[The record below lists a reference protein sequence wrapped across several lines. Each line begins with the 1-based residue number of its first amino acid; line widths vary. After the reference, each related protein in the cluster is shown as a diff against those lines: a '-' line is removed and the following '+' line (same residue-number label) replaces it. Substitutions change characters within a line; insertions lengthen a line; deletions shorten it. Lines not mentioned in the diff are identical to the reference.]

1 MVRRQRVSIGIAAL
15 LSLAALLLPASA
27 RQSKAVVSALAPVEI
42 VAEGLGHLR
51 GVAVNESGAVFVTDA
66 KAGTLLRVAPDGA
79 RALVMERLRHPVG
92 VAVDREGRLVVV
104 EEGRRQ
110 VLRLETGGGA
120 TSLIS
125 WIRHPRWVAVAP
137 DGHLYVTAKSLASGD
152 EEGEG
157 DEVEPELVARVS
169 PDGIA
174 TVFADRFRGPQG
186 VAVAEDALR
195 LVARGR
201 RGERHPAG
209 TLYEISIQPDGR
221 AGPVQPVR
229 TGELAGPVGLAAD
242 RLGAYFVSAKSLAA
256 EPWRRGVVL
265 KIAEDGAAT
274 LFAAGLDDPRGLAF
288 APDGSLHLAD
298 GNAGRILRFA
308 APRAPVVDEF
318 PPAVTGE
325 RQVALRLR
333 AEAGARLT
341 VLGGEFPLVAA
352 VDDVG
357 SATVSVPL
365 QRNAENHLLVFAT
378 GTAGLGLTSAPLPL
392 SITQDEEPPTL
403 ELLAPRAGALLRG
416 TIAAEARATDL
427 NGIAALEFRLD
438 ELTVG
443 LDAAPPFRVSVDTG
457 VAPDGLRVVS
467 ALARDRAGNVGSA
480 SIPVTVDNTPP
491 EVRIIAPAP
500 GAVAGGPI
508 EVVVEAAD
516 VTSGV
521 AQVELAVNGTSRS
534 VAETPPYRFKLDP
547 QELGPGPQVL
557 QAAAVDRAGNR
568 GESLP
573 VSIVP
578 SGMTVEIS
586 EPRDGAQVPAGS
598 LLVRGRVTD
607 GGAEVGVTVN
617 GFPGVVQRETFAAM
631 IPVTLDTTML
641 TAVATTADGRSAS
654 HSLIIT
660 VSGTLTP
667 PTSLQVIPQSGA
679 APLTVRFS
687 VPDVSAAAVALD
699 LDGNGTVDFIGP
711 RLEDQTFTYAQPG
724 LYLPRVTITDAQ
736 GNQLTANAIVQVFDA
751 NALDALLQ
759 AKWAAFKEALGRNDV
774 EASLQILTGGIRDRY
789 RPALQTLVGDLP
801 AFAATLGDLL
811 VISFQDGLVEAVT
824 VRLENGQ
831 RRVYF
836 IYFVPDDD
844 GIWRVVG
851 V

>member
-125 WIRHPRWVAVAP
+125 GIRHPRWVAVAP

-174 TVFADRFRGPQG
+174 TVFADRFRGLQG

-298 GNAGRILRFA
+298 GNAGRILRFT

-341 VLGGEFPLVAA
+341 VLGGQFPLVVA

-357 SATVSVPL
+357 SARVSVPL
-365 QRNAENHLLVFAT
+365 RRNAENHLLVFAT
-378 GTAGLGLTSAPLPL
+378 GSASLGLTSAPLPL
-392 SITQDEEPPTL
+392 SITQDEEPPAL

-427 NGIAALEFRLD
+427 NGIADVEFRLD

-443 LDAAPPFRVSVDTG
+443 FDAAPPFRVSVDTTL
-457 VAPDGLRVVS
+457 VPDGLRVVS
-467 ALARDRAGNVGSA
+467 ALARDRAGNLRSA
-480 SIPVTVDNTPP
+480 SVSVTVDNTRP
-491 EVRIIAPAP
+491 EVRIVAPAP
-500 GAVAGGPI
+500 GAVVGGPI
-508 EVVVEAAD
+508 EVLVEAAD
-516 VTSGV
+516 ATSGV

-534 VAETPPYRFKLDP
+534 VAETPPYGFMLDP
-547 QELGPGPQVL
+547 RELGSGPQVL
-557 QAAAVDRAGNR
+557 EAAAVDRAGNR
-568 GESLP
+568 GESPP
-573 VSIVP
+573 VSVVL
-578 SGMTVEIS
+578 SGTPVEI
-586 EPRDGAQVPAGS
+586 QVGD
-598 LLVRGRVTD
+598 LV
-607 GGAEVGVTVN
+607 AAPSSGV
-617 GFPGVVQRETFAAM
+617 
-631 IPVTLDTTML
+631 
-641 TAVATTADGRSAS
+641 
-654 HSLIIT
+654 
-660 VSGTLTP
+660 
-667 PTSLQVIPQSGA
+667 
-679 APLTVRFS
+679 APLTVVFS
-687 VPDVSAAAVALD
+687 LLRAAGGTIALD
-699 LDGNGTVDFIGP
+699 ADGDGIVDFIGP
-711 RLEDQTFTYAQPG
+711 SRDGQTFTYARPG
-724 LYLPRVTITDAQ
+724 LYFPTATITDAGGTQSTATTVVNVEDPQTVTTRFQ
-736 GNQLTANAIVQVFDA
+736 GLWTSLKARLGAGDVPGALAHLAPNLQPRFQAVFQQLQTDLPAIAASLGDLEVLEQVGDLAETAIVQ
-751 NALDALLQ
+751 Q
-759 AKWAAFKEALGRNDV
+759 
-774 EASLQILTGGIRDRY
+774 
-789 RPALQTLVGDLP
+789 
-801 AFAATLGDLL
+801 
-811 VISFQDGLVEAVT
+811 
-824 VRLENGQ
+824 ENGTPFL
-831 RRVYF
+831 YF
-836 IYFVPDDD
+836 IYFRRD
-844 GIWRVVG
+844 GLDRWLIEEM
-851 V
+851 

>member
-125 WIRHPRWVAVAP
+125 GIGHPRWVAVAP

-174 TVFADRFRGPQG
+174 TVFADRFRGLQG

-288 APDGSLHLAD
+288 APDGSLYLAN
-298 GNAGRILRFA
+298 GNAGGILRFT

-341 VLGGEFPLVAA
+341 VLGGQFPLVVA

-357 SATVSVPL
+357 SARVSVPL
-365 QRNAENHLLVFAT
+365 RRNAENHLLVFAT
-378 GTAGLGLTSAPLPL
+378 GSAGLGLTSAPLPL
-392 SITQDEEPPTL
+392 SITQDEEPPAL

-427 NGIAALEFRLD
+427 NGIADVQFRLD

-443 LDAAPPFRVSVDTG
+443 FDAAPPFRVSVDTA
-457 VAPDGLRVVS
+457 VVPDGLRVVS
-467 ALARDRAGNVGSA
+467 ALARDRAGNLRSA
-480 SIPVTVDNTPP
+480 SVPVTVDNTRP
-491 EVRIIAPAP
+491 EVRIVAPAP
-500 GAVAGGPI
+500 GAVVVGPI
-508 EVVVEAAD
+508 EVLVEAAD
-516 VTSGV
+516 ATSGV

-534 VAETPPYRFKLDP
+534 VAETPPYRFMLDP
-547 QELGPGPQVL
+547 RELGSGPQVL
-557 QAAAVDRAGNR
+557 EAAAVDRAGNR
-568 GESLP
+568 GESPP
-573 VSIVP
+573 VS
-578 SGMTVEIS
+578 
-586 EPRDGAQVPAGS
+586 
-598 LLVRGRVTD
+598 
-607 GGAEVGVTVN
+607 
-617 GFPGVVQRETFAAM
+617 VV
-631 IPVTLDTTML
+631 L
-641 TAVATTADGRSAS
+641 
-654 HSLIIT
+654 
-660 VSGTLTP
+660 SGTP
-667 PTSLQVIPQSGA
+667 GEIQVGDLVAAPSSGV
-679 APLTVRFS
+679 APLTVVFS
-687 VPDVSAAAVALD
+687 LLRATGGTIALD
-699 LDGNGTVDFIGP
+699 ADGNGIVDFIGP
-711 RLEDQTFTYAQPG
+711 SRDGQTFTYARPG
-724 LYLPRVTITDAQ
+724 LYFPTATITDAGGTQSTVTTVVNVEDPQTVTTRFQ
-736 GNQLTANAIVQVFDA
+736 GLWTNLKARLGAGDVPGALAHLAPNLQPRFQTVFQQLRTDLPAVAASLGDLEVLEQVGDLAETAIVQ
-751 NALDALLQ
+751 Q
-759 AKWAAFKEALGRNDV
+759 
-774 EASLQILTGGIRDRY
+774 
-789 RPALQTLVGDLP
+789 
-801 AFAATLGDLL
+801 
-811 VISFQDGLVEAVT
+811 
-824 VRLENGQ
+824 ENGAPFL
-831 RRVYF
+831 YF
-836 IYFVPDDD
+836 IYFRRDSL
-844 GIWRVVG
+844 GRWLIEEM
-851 V
+851 

>member
-110 VLRLETGGGA
+110 VLRLETGGGV

-125 WIRHPRWVAVAP
+125 GIRHPRWVAVAP

-174 TVFADRFRGPQG
+174 KVFADRFRGLQG

-221 AGPVQPVR
+221 AGPVQPVT

-242 RLGAYFVSAKSLAA
+242 RLGAYFVSAQSLAA

-298 GNAGRILRFA
+298 GNAGRILRFT

-341 VLGGEFPLVAA
+341 VLGGQFPLVVA

-357 SATVSVPL
+357 SARVSVPL
-365 QRNAENHLLVFAT
+365 RRNAENHLLVFAT
-378 GTAGLGLTSAPLPL
+378 GSASLGLTSAPLPL
-392 SITQDEEPPTL
+392 SITQDEEPPAL

-427 NGIAALEFRLD
+427 NGIADVQFRLD

-457 VAPDGLRVVS
+457 VVPDGLRVVS
-467 ALARDRAGNVGSA
+467 ALARDRAGNLRSA
-480 SIPVTVDNTPP
+480 SVSVTVDNTRP
-491 EVRIIAPAP
+491 EVRIVAPAP
-500 GAVAGGPI
+500 GAVVGGPI
-508 EVVVEAAD
+508 EVLVEAAD
-516 VTSGV
+516 ATSGV

-534 VAETPPYRFKLDP
+534 VAETPPYRFMLDP
-547 QELGPGPQVL
+547 RELGSGPQVL
-557 QAAAVDRAGNR
+557 EAAAVDRAGNR
-568 GESLP
+568 GESPP
-573 VSIVP
+573 VSVVL
-578 SGMTVEIS
+578 SGTPVEI
-586 EPRDGAQVPAGS
+586 QVGD
-598 LLVRGRVTD
+598 LV
-607 GGAEVGVTVN
+607 AAPSSGV
-617 GFPGVVQRETFAAM
+617 
-631 IPVTLDTTML
+631 
-641 TAVATTADGRSAS
+641 
-654 HSLIIT
+654 
-660 VSGTLTP
+660 
-667 PTSLQVIPQSGA
+667 
-679 APLTVRFS
+679 APLTVVFS
-687 VPDVSAAAVALD
+687 LLRAAGGTIALD
-699 LDGNGTVDFIGP
+699 ADGDGIVDFIGP
-711 RLEDQTFTYAQPG
+711 SRDGQTFTYARPG
-724 LYLPRVTITDAQ
+724 LYFPTATITDAGGTQSTATTVVNVEDPQTVTTRFQ
-736 GNQLTANAIVQVFDA
+736 GLWTSLKARLGAGDVPGALAHLAPNLQPRFQAVFQQLQTDLPAIAASLGDLEVLEQVGDLAETAIVQ
-751 NALDALLQ
+751 Q
-759 AKWAAFKEALGRNDV
+759 
-774 EASLQILTGGIRDRY
+774 
-789 RPALQTLVGDLP
+789 
-801 AFAATLGDLL
+801 
-811 VISFQDGLVEAVT
+811 
-824 VRLENGQ
+824 ENGAPFL
-831 RRVYF
+831 YF
-836 IYFVPDDD
+836 IYFRRD
-844 GIWRVVG
+844 GLDRWLIEEM
-851 V
+851 

>member
-1 MVRRQRVSIGIAAL
+1 MVRRQRISIGIAAL

-27 RQSKAVVSALAPVEI
+27 RQSKPAVSALAPVEI

-104 EEGRRQ
+104 EEGRQQ
-110 VLRLETGGGA
+110 VLRLETGGGV

-137 DGHLYVTAKSLASGD
+137 DGHLYVTAKGLVSEDQEGD
-152 EEGEG
+152 D

-174 TVFADRFRGPQG
+174 KVFADRFRGLQG

-195 LVARGR
+195 VVARGR
-201 RGERHPAG
+201 KGERHPAG

-221 AGPVQPVR
+221 AGPVQPVT

-265 KIAEDGAAT
+265 KVAEDGTAT

-288 APDGSLHLAD
+288 APDGSLYLAD
-298 GNAGRILRFA
+298 GNAGGILRFT

-341 VLGGEFPLVAA
+341 VLGGQFPLVVA

-357 SATVSVPL
+357 FARVSVPL
-365 QRNAENHLLVFAT
+365 RRNAENDLLVFAT
-378 GTAGLGLTSAPLPL
+378 GSAGLGLTSAPLPL
-392 SITQDEEPPTL
+392 SITQDEEPPAL

-427 NGIAALEFRLD
+427 NGIADVEFRLD

-443 LDAAPPFRVSVDTG
+443 FDAAPPFRVSVDTA
-457 VAPDGLRVVS
+457 VVPDGFRVVA
-467 ALARDRAGNVGSA
+467 ALARDRAGNLRSA
-480 SIPVTVDNTPP
+480 SVSVTVDNTRP
-491 EVRIIAPAP
+491 EVRIVAPAP
-500 GAVAGGPI
+500 GAVVGGPI
-508 EVVVEAAD
+508 EVLVEAAD

-557 QAAAVDRAGNR
+557 EAAAVDRAGNR
-568 GESLP
+568 GESPP
-573 VSIVP
+573 VSIV
-578 SGMTVEIS
+578 
-586 EPRDGAQVPAGS
+586 
-598 LLVRGRVTD
+598 L
-607 GGAEVGVTVN
+607 
-617 GFPGVVQRETFAAM
+617 
-631 IPVTLDTTML
+631 
-641 TAVATTADGRSAS
+641 
-654 HSLIIT
+654 
-660 VSGTLTP
+660 SGTP
-667 PTSLQVIPQSGA
+667 GEIQVGDLVAAPSSGV
-679 APLTVRFS
+679 APLTVIFS
-687 VPDVSAAAVALD
+687 LLRATGGTIALD
-699 LDGNGTVDFIGP
+699 ADGDGIVDFIGP
-711 RLEDQTFTYAQPG
+711 SRDGQTFTYARPG
-724 LYLPRVTITDAQ
+724 LYFPTATVTDAGGTQSTVTTVLNVEDPQTVTSRFQ
-736 GNQLTANAIVQVFDA
+736 GLWTSLKARLGAGDVLGALAHLAPNLQPRFQAVFQQLRTDLPAIAASLGDLEVLEQVGDLAETAIVQ
-751 NALDALLQ
+751 Q
-759 AKWAAFKEALGRNDV
+759 
-774 EASLQILTGGIRDRY
+774 
-789 RPALQTLVGDLP
+789 
-801 AFAATLGDLL
+801 
-811 VISFQDGLVEAVT
+811 
-824 VRLENGQ
+824 ENGAPFL
-831 RRVYF
+831 YF
-836 IYFVPDDD
+836 IYFRRD
-844 GIWRVVG
+844 GLGRWLIEEM
-851 V
+851 

>member
-51 GVAVNESGAVFVTDA
+51 GVAVDESGAVFVTDA

-157 DEVEPELVARVS
+157 DEVEPELMARVS

-174 TVFADRFRGPQG
+174 TVFADRFRGLQG

-341 VLGGEFPLVAA
+341 VLGGQFPLVVT

-357 SATVSVPL
+357 SARVSVPL
-365 QRNAENHLLVFAT
+365 RRNAENHLLVFAT
-378 GTAGLGLTSAPLPL
+378 GSASLGLTSAPLPL
-392 SITQDEEPPTL
+392 SITQDEEPPAL

-427 NGIAALEFRLD
+427 NGIADVQFRLD

-443 LDAAPPFRVSVDTG
+443 FDAAPPFRVSVDTA
-457 VAPDGLRVVS
+457 VVPDGLRVVS
-467 ALARDRAGNVGSA
+467 ALARDRAGNLRSA
-480 SIPVTVDNTPP
+480 SVPVTVDNTRP
-491 EVRIIAPAP
+491 EVRIVAPAP
-500 GAVAGGPI
+500 GAVVVGPI
-508 EVVVEAAD
+508 EVLVEAAD
-516 VTSGV
+516 ATSGV

-534 VAETPPYRFKLDP
+534 VAETPPYRFMLDP
-547 QELGPGPQVL
+547 RELGSGPQVL
-557 QAAAVDRAGNR
+557 EAAAVDRAGNR
-568 GESLP
+568 GESPP
-573 VSIVP
+573 VS
-578 SGMTVEIS
+578 
-586 EPRDGAQVPAGS
+586 
-598 LLVRGRVTD
+598 
-607 GGAEVGVTVN
+607 
-617 GFPGVVQRETFAAM
+617 VV
-631 IPVTLDTTML
+631 L
-641 TAVATTADGRSAS
+641 
-654 HSLIIT
+654 
-660 VSGTLTP
+660 SGTP
-667 PTSLQVIPQSGA
+667 GEIQVGDLVAAPSSGV
-679 APLTVRFS
+679 APLTVVFS
-687 VPDVSAAAVALD
+687 LLRATGGTIALD
-699 LDGNGTVDFIGP
+699 ADGNGIVDFIGP
-711 RLEDQTFTYAQPG
+711 SRDGQTFTYARPG
-724 LYLPRVTITDAQ
+724 LYFPTATITDAGGTQSTVTTVVNVEDPQTVTTRFQ
-736 GNQLTANAIVQVFDA
+736 GLWTNLKARLGAGDVPGALAHLAPNLQPRFQTVFQQLRTDLPAVAASLGDLEVLEQVGDLAETAIVQ
-751 NALDALLQ
+751 Q
-759 AKWAAFKEALGRNDV
+759 
-774 EASLQILTGGIRDRY
+774 
-789 RPALQTLVGDLP
+789 
-801 AFAATLGDLL
+801 
-811 VISFQDGLVEAVT
+811 
-824 VRLENGQ
+824 ENGAPFL
-831 RRVYF
+831 YF
-836 IYFVPDDD
+836 IYFRRDSL
-844 GIWRVVG
+844 GRWLIEEM
-851 V
+851 

>member
-125 WIRHPRWVAVAP
+125 GIRHPRWVAVAP

-174 TVFADRFRGPQG
+174 TVFADRFRGLQG

-209 TLYEISIQPDGR
+209 TLYEISIEPDGR
-221 AGPVQPVR
+221 AGPVQPVT

-298 GNAGRILRFA
+298 GNAGRILRFT

-341 VLGGEFPLVAA
+341 VLGGQFPLVVA

-357 SATVSVPL
+357 SARVSVPL
-365 QRNAENHLLVFAT
+365 RRNAENHLLVFAT
-378 GTAGLGLTSAPLPL
+378 GSASLGLTSAPLPL
-392 SITQDEEPPTL
+392 SITQDEEPPAL

-427 NGIAALEFRLD
+427 NGIADVQFRLD

-457 VAPDGLRVVS
+457 VVPDGLRVVS
-467 ALARDRAGNVGSA
+467 ALARDRAGNLRSA
-480 SIPVTVDNTPP
+480 SVSVTVDNTRP
-491 EVRIIAPAP
+491 EVRIVAPAP
-500 GAVAGGPI
+500 GAVVGGPI
-508 EVVVEAAD
+508 EVLVEAAD
-516 VTSGV
+516 ATSGV

-534 VAETPPYRFKLDP
+534 VAETPPYRFMLDP
-547 QELGPGPQVL
+547 RELGSGPQVL
-557 QAAAVDRAGNR
+557 EAAAVDRAGNR
-568 GESLP
+568 GESPP
-573 VSIVP
+573 VSVVL
-578 SGMTVEIS
+578 SGTPVEI
-586 EPRDGAQVPAGS
+586 QVGD
-598 LLVRGRVTD
+598 LV
-607 GGAEVGVTVN
+607 AAPSSGV
-617 GFPGVVQRETFAAM
+617 
-631 IPVTLDTTML
+631 
-641 TAVATTADGRSAS
+641 
-654 HSLIIT
+654 
-660 VSGTLTP
+660 
-667 PTSLQVIPQSGA
+667 
-679 APLTVRFS
+679 APLTVVFS
-687 VPDVSAAAVALD
+687 LLRAAGGTIALD
-699 LDGNGTVDFIGP
+699 ADGDGIVDFIGP
-711 RLEDQTFTYAQPG
+711 SRDGQTFTYARPG
-724 LYLPRVTITDAQ
+724 LYFPTATITDAGGTQSTATTVVNVEDPQTVTTRFQ
-736 GNQLTANAIVQVFDA
+736 GLWTSLKARLGAGDVPGALAHLAPNLQPRFQAVFQQLQTDLPAIAASLGDLEVLEQVGDLAETAIVQ
-751 NALDALLQ
+751 Q
-759 AKWAAFKEALGRNDV
+759 
-774 EASLQILTGGIRDRY
+774 
-789 RPALQTLVGDLP
+789 
-801 AFAATLGDLL
+801 
-811 VISFQDGLVEAVT
+811 
-824 VRLENGQ
+824 ENGTPFL
-831 RRVYF
+831 YF
-836 IYFVPDDD
+836 IYFRRD
-844 GIWRVVG
+844 GLDRWLIEEM
-851 V
+851 

>member
-174 TVFADRFRGPQG
+174 TVFADRFRGLQG

-209 TLYEISIQPDGR
+209 TLYEISIEPDGR

-341 VLGGEFPLVAA
+341 VLGGQFPLVVA

-357 SATVSVPL
+357 FARVSVPL
-365 QRNAENHLLVFAT
+365 RRNAENHLLVFAT
-378 GTAGLGLTSAPLPL
+378 GSASLGLTSAPLPL
-392 SITQDEEPPTL
+392 SITQDEEPPAL

-427 NGIAALEFRLD
+427 NGIADVQFRLD

-443 LDAAPPFRVSVDTG
+443 FDAAPPFRVSVDTA
-457 VAPDGLRVVS
+457 VVPDGLRVVS
-467 ALARDRAGNVGSA
+467 ALARDRAGNLRSA
-480 SIPVTVDNTPP
+480 SVPVTVDNTRP
-491 EVRIIAPAP
+491 EVRIVAPAP
-500 GAVAGGPI
+500 GAVVVGPI
-508 EVVVEAAD
+508 EVLVKAAD
-516 VTSGV
+516 ATSGV

-534 VAETPPYRFKLDP
+534 VAETPPYRFMLDP
-547 QELGPGPQVL
+547 RELGSGPQVL
-557 QAAAVDRAGNR
+557 EAAAVDRAGNR
-568 GESLP
+568 GESPP
-573 VSIVP
+573 VS
-578 SGMTVEIS
+578 
-586 EPRDGAQVPAGS
+586 
-598 LLVRGRVTD
+598 
-607 GGAEVGVTVN
+607 
-617 GFPGVVQRETFAAM
+617 VV
-631 IPVTLDTTML
+631 L
-641 TAVATTADGRSAS
+641 
-654 HSLIIT
+654 
-660 VSGTLTP
+660 SGTP
-667 PTSLQVIPQSGA
+667 GEIQVGDLVAAPSSGV
-679 APLTVRFS
+679 APLTVVFS
-687 VPDVSAAAVALD
+687 LLRATGGTIALD
-699 LDGNGTVDFIGP
+699 ADGNGIVDFIGP
-711 RLEDQTFTYAQPG
+711 SRDGQTFTYARPG
-724 LYLPRVTITDAQ
+724 LYFPTATITDAGGTQSTVTTVVNVEDPQTVTTRFQ
-736 GNQLTANAIVQVFDA
+736 GLWTNLKARLGAGDVPGALAHLAPNLQPRFQTVFQQLRTDLPAVAASLGDLEVLEQVGDLAETAIVQ
-751 NALDALLQ
+751 Q
-759 AKWAAFKEALGRNDV
+759 
-774 EASLQILTGGIRDRY
+774 
-789 RPALQTLVGDLP
+789 
-801 AFAATLGDLL
+801 
-811 VISFQDGLVEAVT
+811 
-824 VRLENGQ
+824 ENGAPFL
-831 RRVYF
+831 YF
-836 IYFVPDDD
+836 IYFRRDSL
-844 GIWRVVG
+844 GRWLIEEM
-851 V
+851 

>member
-110 VLRLETGGGA
+110 VLRLETGGGV

-125 WIRHPRWVAVAP
+125 GIRHPRWVAVAP

-174 TVFADRFRGPQG
+174 TVFADRFRGLQG

-209 TLYEISIQPDGR
+209 TLYEISIEPDGR

-341 VLGGEFPLVAA
+341 VLGGQFPLVVA

-357 SATVSVPL
+357 FARVSVPL
-365 QRNAENHLLVFAT
+365 RRNAENHLLVFAT
-378 GTAGLGLTSAPLPL
+378 GSASLGLTSAPLPL
-392 SITQDEEPPTL
+392 SITQDEEPPAL

-427 NGIAALEFRLD
+427 NGIADVQFRLD

-443 LDAAPPFRVSVDTG
+443 FDAAPPFRVSVDTA
-457 VAPDGLRVVS
+457 VVPDGLRVVS
-467 ALARDRAGNVGSA
+467 ALARDRAGNLRSA
-480 SIPVTVDNTPP
+480 SVPVTVDNTRP
-491 EVRIIAPAP
+491 EVRIVAPAP
-500 GAVAGGPI
+500 GAVVVGPI
-508 EVVVEAAD
+508 EVLVEAAD
-516 VTSGV
+516 ATSGV

-534 VAETPPYRFKLDP
+534 VAETPPYRFMLDP
-547 QELGPGPQVL
+547 RELGSGPQVL
-557 QAAAVDRAGNR
+557 EAAAVDRAGNR
-568 GESLP
+568 GESPP
-573 VSIVP
+573 VS
-578 SGMTVEIS
+578 
-586 EPRDGAQVPAGS
+586 
-598 LLVRGRVTD
+598 
-607 GGAEVGVTVN
+607 
-617 GFPGVVQRETFAAM
+617 VV
-631 IPVTLDTTML
+631 L
-641 TAVATTADGRSAS
+641 
-654 HSLIIT
+654 
-660 VSGTLTP
+660 SGTP
-667 PTSLQVIPQSGA
+667 GEIQVGDLVAAPSSGV
-679 APLTVRFS
+679 APLTVVFS
-687 VPDVSAAAVALD
+687 LLRATGGTIALD
-699 LDGNGTVDFIGP
+699 ADGNGIVDFIGP
-711 RLEDQTFTYAQPG
+711 SRDGQTFTYARPG
-724 LYLPRVTITDAQ
+724 LYFPTATITDAGGTQSTVTTVVNVEDPQTVTTRFQ
-736 GNQLTANAIVQVFDA
+736 GLWTSLKARLGAGDVPGALAHLAPNLQPRFQTVFQQLRTDLPAVAASLGDLEVLEQVGDLAETAIVQ
-751 NALDALLQ
+751 Q
-759 AKWAAFKEALGRNDV
+759 
-774 EASLQILTGGIRDRY
+774 
-789 RPALQTLVGDLP
+789 
-801 AFAATLGDLL
+801 
-811 VISFQDGLVEAVT
+811 
-824 VRLENGQ
+824 ENGAPFL
-831 RRVYF
+831 YF
-836 IYFVPDDD
+836 IYFRRD
-844 GIWRVVG
+844 GLGRWLIEEM
-851 V
+851 

>member
-1 MVRRQRVSIGIAAL
+1 VL

-27 RQSKAVVSALAPVEI
+27 RQSKPTASALAPVEI
-42 VAEGLGHLR
+42 IAEGLGHLR
-51 GVAVNESGAVFVTDA
+51 GVAVDESGAVFVTDA
-66 KAGTLLRVAPDGA
+66 KAGTLLRVAADG
-79 RALVMERLRHPVG
+79 RRTIVMERLRHPVG

-104 EEGRRQ
+104 EAGKSR
-110 VLRLETGGGA
+110 VLRLETGGEAMPVASGM
-120 TSLIS
+120 
-125 WIRHPRWVAVAP
+125 RHPRWVAAAP
-137 DGHLYVTAKSLASGD
+137 DGHFYVTAKGLASED
-152 EEGEG
+152 EEGE
-157 DEVEPELVARVS
+157 DEEAEPELVARVS
-169 PDGIA
+169 PDGIVK
-174 TVFADRFRGPQG
+174 VFAGRFRGLQG
-186 VAVAEDALR
+186 VAVTEDALQ
-195 LVARGR
+195 VVTRGR
-201 RGERHPAG
+201 KGERHPAG
-209 TLYEISIQPDGR
+209 TLYEIPIQADGR
-221 AGPVQPVR
+221 AGPLQSFV
-229 TGELAGPVGLAAD
+229 TGEFARPVGLATD
-242 RLGAYFVSAKSLAA
+242 RLGARFLSARSLAHQ
-256 EPWRRGVVL
+256 PWLAHVIVKVGH
-265 KIAEDGAAT
+265 DGSAT
-274 LFAAGLDDPRGLAF
+274 PFAARLGDPRGLAF
-288 APDGSLHLAD
+288 APDGSLYLAD
-298 GNAGRILRFA
+298 GNSGRILRFA
-308 APRAPVVDEF
+308 APRAPVVDEV

-427 NGIAALEFRLD
+427 NGIAAVEFRLD

-516 VTSGV
+516 ATSGV

-534 VAETPPYRFKLDP
+534 VAETPPYRFMLDP
-547 QELGPGPQVL
+547 RELGSGPQVL
-557 QAAAVDRAGNR
+557 EAAAVDRAGNR

-641 TAVATTADGRSAS
+641 TAVATTASGGSAS

-667 PTSLQVIPQSGA
+667 PATLLVIPQSGV

-687 VPDVSAAAVALD
+687 VPDVSAAAAALD

-711 RLEDQTFTYAQPG
+711 RLEDRTFTYAQPG
-724 LYLPRVTITDAQ
+724 LYLPRVTIPDAQ

-811 VISFQDGLVEAVT
+811 IISFQDGLVEAVT

>member
-125 WIRHPRWVAVAP
+125 GIRHPRWVAVAP

-174 TVFADRFRGPQG
+174 TVFADRFRGLQG

-298 GNAGRILRFA
+298 GNAGRILRFT

-341 VLGGEFPLVAA
+341 VLGGQFPLVVA

-357 SATVSVPL
+357 SARVSVPL
-365 QRNAENHLLVFAT
+365 RRNAENHLLVFAT
-378 GTAGLGLTSAPLPL
+378 GSASLGLTSAPLPL
-392 SITQDEEPPTL
+392 SITQDEEPPAL

-427 NGIAALEFRLD
+427 NGIADVQFRLD

-443 LDAAPPFRVSVDTG
+443 FDAAPPFRVSVDTTL
-457 VAPDGLRVVS
+457 VPDGLRVVS
-467 ALARDRAGNVGSA
+467 ALARDRAGNLRSA
-480 SIPVTVDNTPP
+480 SVSVTVDNTRP
-491 EVRIIAPAP
+491 EVRIVAPAP
-500 GAVAGGPI
+500 GAVVVGPI
-508 EVVVEAAD
+508 EVLVEAAD
-516 VTSGV
+516 ATSGV

-534 VAETPPYRFKLDP
+534 VAETPPYQFMLDP
-547 QELGPGPQVL
+547 RELGSGPQVL
-557 QAAAVDRAGNR
+557 EAAAVDRAGNR
-568 GESLP
+568 GESPP
-573 VSIVP
+573 VSVVL
-578 SGMTVEIS
+578 SGTPVEI
-586 EPRDGAQVPAGS
+586 QVGD
-598 LLVRGRVTD
+598 LV
-607 GGAEVGVTVN
+607 AAPSSGV
-617 GFPGVVQRETFAAM
+617 
-631 IPVTLDTTML
+631 
-641 TAVATTADGRSAS
+641 
-654 HSLIIT
+654 
-660 VSGTLTP
+660 
-667 PTSLQVIPQSGA
+667 
-679 APLTVRFS
+679 APLTVVFS
-687 VPDVSAAAVALD
+687 LLRAAGGTIALD
-699 LDGNGTVDFIGP
+699 ADGDGIVDFIGP
-711 RLEDQTFTYAQPG
+711 SRDGQTFTYARPG
-724 LYLPRVTITDAQ
+724 LYFPTATITDAGGTQSTATTVVNVEDPQTVTTRFQ
-736 GNQLTANAIVQVFDA
+736 GLWTSLKARLGAGDVPGALAHLAPNLQPRFQAVFQQLQTDLPAIAASLGDLEVLEQVGDLAETAIVQ
-751 NALDALLQ
+751 Q
-759 AKWAAFKEALGRNDV
+759 
-774 EASLQILTGGIRDRY
+774 
-789 RPALQTLVGDLP
+789 
-801 AFAATLGDLL
+801 
-811 VISFQDGLVEAVT
+811 
-824 VRLENGQ
+824 ENGTPFL
-831 RRVYF
+831 YF
-836 IYFVPDDD
+836 IYFRRD
-844 GIWRVVG
+844 GLDRWLIEEM
-851 V
+851 

>member
-1 MVRRQRVSIGIAAL
+1 MVRRQRISIGIAAL

-27 RQSKAVVSALAPVEI
+27 RQSKPAVSALAPVEI

-125 WIRHPRWVAVAP
+125 GIGHPRWVAVAP

-174 TVFADRFRGPQG
+174 TVFADRFRGLQG

-265 KIAEDGAAT
+265 KVAEDGAAT

-341 VLGGEFPLVAA
+341 VLGGQFPLVVA

-357 SATVSVPL
+357 SARVSVPL
-365 QRNAENHLLVFAT
+365 RRNAENHLLVFAT
-378 GTAGLGLTSAPLPL
+378 GSASLGLTSAPLPL
-392 SITQDEEPPTL
+392 SITQDEEPPAL

-427 NGIAALEFRLD
+427 NGIADVQFRLD

-443 LDAAPPFRVSVDTG
+443 FDAAPPFRVSVDTA
-457 VAPDGLRVVS
+457 VVPDGLRVVS
-467 ALARDRAGNVGSA
+467 ALARDRAGNLRSA
-480 SIPVTVDNTPP
+480 SVPVTVDNTRP
-491 EVRIIAPAP
+491 EVRIVAPAP
-500 GAVAGGPI
+500 GAVVGGPI
-508 EVVVEAAD
+508 EVLVEAAD
-516 VTSGV
+516 ATSGV

-534 VAETPPYRFKLDP
+534 VAETPPYRFMLDP
-547 QELGPGPQVL
+547 RELGSGPQVL
-557 QAAAVDRAGNR
+557 EAAAVDRAGNR
-568 GESLP
+568 GESPP
-573 VSIVP
+573 VS
-578 SGMTVEIS
+578 
-586 EPRDGAQVPAGS
+586 
-598 LLVRGRVTD
+598 
-607 GGAEVGVTVN
+607 
-617 GFPGVVQRETFAAM
+617 VV
-631 IPVTLDTTML
+631 L
-641 TAVATTADGRSAS
+641 
-654 HSLIIT
+654 
-660 VSGTLTP
+660 SGTP
-667 PTSLQVIPQSGA
+667 GEIQVGDLVAAPSSGV
-679 APLTVRFS
+679 APLTVVFS
-687 VPDVSAAAVALD
+687 LLRATGGTIALD
-699 LDGNGTVDFIGP
+699 ADGNGIVDFIGP
-711 RLEDQTFTYAQPG
+711 SRDGQTFTYARPG
-724 LYLPRVTITDAQ
+724 LYFPAATITDAGGTQSTATTVVNVEDPQTVTTRFQ
-736 GNQLTANAIVQVFDA
+736 GLWTNLKARLGAGDVPGALAHLAPNLQPRFQTVFQQLRTDLPAVAASLGDLEVLEQVGDLAETAIVQ
-751 NALDALLQ
+751 Q
-759 AKWAAFKEALGRNDV
+759 
-774 EASLQILTGGIRDRY
+774 
-789 RPALQTLVGDLP
+789 
-801 AFAATLGDLL
+801 
-811 VISFQDGLVEAVT
+811 
-824 VRLENGQ
+824 ENGAPFL
-831 RRVYF
+831 YF
-836 IYFVPDDD
+836 IYFRRD
-844 GIWRVVG
+844 GLGRWLIEEM
-851 V
+851 

>member
-125 WIRHPRWVAVAP
+125 GIRHPRWVAVAP

-174 TVFADRFRGPQG
+174 TVFADRFRGLQG

-341 VLGGEFPLVAA
+341 VLGGQFPLVVA

-357 SATVSVPL
+357 SARVSVPL
-365 QRNAENHLLVFAT
+365 RRNAENHLLVFAT
-378 GTAGLGLTSAPLPL
+378 GSAGLGLTSAPLPL
-392 SITQDEEPPTL
+392 SITQDEEPPAL

-427 NGIAALEFRLD
+427 NGIADVQFRLD

-443 LDAAPPFRVSVDTG
+443 FDAAPPFRVSVDTA
-457 VAPDGLRVVS
+457 VVPDGLRVVS
-467 ALARDRAGNVGSA
+467 ALARDRAGNLRSA
-480 SIPVTVDNTPP
+480 SVPVTVDNTRP
-491 EVRIIAPAP
+491 EVRIVAPAP
-500 GAVAGGPI
+500 GAVVVGPI
-508 EVVVEAAD
+508 EVLVEAAD
-516 VTSGV
+516 ATSGV

-534 VAETPPYRFKLDP
+534 VAETPPYRFMLDP
-547 QELGPGPQVL
+547 RELGSGPQVL
-557 QAAAVDRAGNR
+557 EAAAVDRAGNR
-568 GESLP
+568 GESPP
-573 VSIVP
+573 VS
-578 SGMTVEIS
+578 
-586 EPRDGAQVPAGS
+586 
-598 LLVRGRVTD
+598 
-607 GGAEVGVTVN
+607 
-617 GFPGVVQRETFAAM
+617 VV
-631 IPVTLDTTML
+631 L
-641 TAVATTADGRSAS
+641 
-654 HSLIIT
+654 
-660 VSGTLTP
+660 SGTP
-667 PTSLQVIPQSGA
+667 GEIQVGDLVAAPSSGV
-679 APLTVRFS
+679 APLTVVFS
-687 VPDVSAAAVALD
+687 LLRATGGTIALD
-699 LDGNGTVDFIGP
+699 ADGDGIVDFIGP
-711 RLEDQTFTYAQPG
+711 SRDGQTFTYARPG
-724 LYLPRVTITDAQ
+724 LYFPTATITDAGGTQSTVTTVVNVEDPQTVTTRFQ
-736 GNQLTANAIVQVFDA
+736 GLWTNLKARLGAGDVPGALAHLAPNLQPRFQTVFQQLRTDLPAVAASLGDLEVLEQVGDLAETAIVQ
-751 NALDALLQ
+751 Q
-759 AKWAAFKEALGRNDV
+759 
-774 EASLQILTGGIRDRY
+774 
-789 RPALQTLVGDLP
+789 
-801 AFAATLGDLL
+801 
-811 VISFQDGLVEAVT
+811 
-824 VRLENGQ
+824 ENGAPFL
-831 RRVYF
+831 YF
-836 IYFVPDDD
+836 IYFRRDSL
-844 GIWRVVG
+844 GRWLIEEM
-851 V
+851 

>member
-1 MVRRQRVSIGIAAL
+1 
-15 LSLAALLLPASA
+15 
-27 RQSKAVVSALAPVEI
+27 
-42 VAEGLGHLR
+42 
-51 GVAVNESGAVFVTDA
+51 
-66 KAGTLLRVAPDGA
+66 
-79 RALVMERLRHPVG
+79 VG

-104 EEGRRQ
+104 EEGRQQ

-125 WIRHPRWVAVAP
+125 GIRRPRWVAVAP
-137 DGHLYVTAKSLASGD
+137 DGHLYVTAKGLVSEDQEGD
-152 EEGEG
+152 D

-174 TVFADRFRGPQG
+174 KVFADRFRGLQG

-195 LVARGR
+195 VVARGR
-201 RGERHPAG
+201 KGERHPAG

-221 AGPVQPVR
+221 AGPVQPVT

-265 KIAEDGAAT
+265 KVAEDGTAT

-288 APDGSLHLAD
+288 APDGSLYLAD
-298 GNAGRILRFA
+298 GNAGGILRFT

-341 VLGGEFPLVAA
+341 VLGGQFPLVVA

-357 SATVSVPL
+357 FARVSVPL
-365 QRNAENHLLVFAT
+365 RRNAENHLLVFAT

-427 NGIAALEFRLD
+427 NGIAAVEFRLD

-568 GESLP
+568 GESLS

-641 TAVATTADGRSAS
+641 TAVATTASGVIAS
-654 HSLIIT
+654 HSVAIT
-660 VSGTLTP
+660 VSSAPSPAVNLLA
-667 PTSLQVIPQSGA
+667 SPQSGA
-679 APLTVRFS
+679 APLTVTF
-687 VPDVSAAAVALD
+687 ALLGGPAPTAIEVD
-699 LDGNGTVDFIGP
+699 FDGNGTVDFSGTS
-711 RLEDQTFTYAQPG
+711 LDGQSFTYALPG
-724 LYLPRVTITDAQ
+724 IYLPAVTATDAQ
-736 GNQLTANAIVQVFDA
+736 GTRFTSRAIIQVFDA
-751 NALDALLQ
+751 NALEALLQ
-759 AKWAAFKEALGRNDV
+759 ARWDAFKNALLQGDVEGALRAVALGR
-774 EASLQILTGGIRDRY
+774 RDRY
-789 RPALQTLVGDLP
+789 RPALQILGSDLP
-801 AFAATLGDLL
+801 AFATALGGVQIISLGD
-811 VISFQDGLVEAVT
+811 GLAEAAT
-824 VRLENGQ
+824 VRLEEGQ
-831 RRVYF
+831 LRVYL
-836 IYFVPDDD
+836 IYLAPDDD
-844 GIWRVVG
+844 GVWRILG
-851 V
+851 M

>member
-125 WIRHPRWVAVAP
+125 GIRHPRWVAVAP

-174 TVFADRFRGPQG
+174 TVFADRFRGLQG

-265 KIAEDGAAT
+265 KVAEDGTAT

-298 GNAGRILRFA
+298 GNAGRILRFT

-341 VLGGEFPLVAA
+341 VLGGQFPLVVA

-357 SATVSVPL
+357 SARVSVPL
-365 QRNAENHLLVFAT
+365 RRNAENHLLVFAT
-378 GTAGLGLTSAPLPL
+378 GSASLGLTSAPLPL
-392 SITQDEEPPTL
+392 SITQDEEPPAL

-427 NGIAALEFRLD
+427 NGIADVQFRLD

-443 LDAAPPFRVSVDTG
+443 FDAAPPFRVSVDTTL
-457 VAPDGLRVVS
+457 VPDGLRVVS
-467 ALARDRAGNVGSA
+467 ALARDRAGNLRSA
-480 SIPVTVDNTPP
+480 SVSVTVDNTRP
-491 EVRIIAPAP
+491 EVRIVAPAP
-500 GAVAGGPI
+500 GAVVVGPI
-508 EVVVEAAD
+508 EVLVEAAD
-516 VTSGV
+516 ATSGV

-534 VAETPPYRFKLDP
+534 VAETPPYQFMLDP
-547 QELGPGPQVL
+547 RELGSGPQVL
-557 QAAAVDRAGNR
+557 EAAAVDRAGNR
-568 GESLP
+568 GESPP
-573 VSIVP
+573 VSVVL
-578 SGMTVEIS
+578 SGTPVEI
-586 EPRDGAQVPAGS
+586 QVGD
-598 LLVRGRVTD
+598 LV
-607 GGAEVGVTVN
+607 AAPSSGV
-617 GFPGVVQRETFAAM
+617 
-631 IPVTLDTTML
+631 
-641 TAVATTADGRSAS
+641 
-654 HSLIIT
+654 
-660 VSGTLTP
+660 
-667 PTSLQVIPQSGA
+667 
-679 APLTVRFS
+679 APLTVVFS
-687 VPDVSAAAVALD
+687 LLRAAGGTIALD
-699 LDGNGTVDFIGP
+699 ADGDGIVDFIGP
-711 RLEDQTFTYAQPG
+711 SRDGQTFTYARPG
-724 LYLPRVTITDAQ
+724 LYFPTATITDAGGTQSTATTVVNVEDPQTVTTRFQ
-736 GNQLTANAIVQVFDA
+736 GLWTSLKARLGAGDVPGALAHLAPNLQPRFQAVFQQLQTDLPAIAASLGDLEVLEQVGDLAETAIVQ
-751 NALDALLQ
+751 Q
-759 AKWAAFKEALGRNDV
+759 
-774 EASLQILTGGIRDRY
+774 
-789 RPALQTLVGDLP
+789 
-801 AFAATLGDLL
+801 
-811 VISFQDGLVEAVT
+811 
-824 VRLENGQ
+824 ENGTPFL
-831 RRVYF
+831 YF
-836 IYFVPDDD
+836 IYFRRD
-844 GIWRVVG
+844 GLDRWLIEEM
-851 V
+851 

>member
-174 TVFADRFRGPQG
+174 TVFADRFRGLQG

-341 VLGGEFPLVAA
+341 VLGGQFPLVVA

-357 SATVSVPL
+357 SARVWVPL
-365 QRNAENHLLVFAT
+365 RRNAENHLLVFAT
-378 GTAGLGLTSAPLPL
+378 GSAGLGLTSAPLPL
-392 SITQDEEPPTL
+392 SITQDEEPPAL

-427 NGIAALEFRLD
+427 NGIADVQFRLD

-443 LDAAPPFRVSVDTG
+443 FDAAPPFRVSVDTA
-457 VAPDGLRVVS
+457 VVPDGLRVVS
-467 ALARDRAGNVGSA
+467 ALARDRAGNLRSA
-480 SIPVTVDNTPP
+480 SVPVTVDNTRP
-491 EVRIIAPAP
+491 EVRIVAPAP
-500 GAVAGGPI
+500 GAVVVGPI
-508 EVVVEAAD
+508 EVLVEAAD
-516 VTSGV
+516 ATSGV

-534 VAETPPYRFKLDP
+534 VAETPPYRFMLDP
-547 QELGPGPQVL
+547 RELGSGPQVL
-557 QAAAVDRAGNR
+557 EAAAVDRAGNR
-568 GESLP
+568 GESPP
-573 VSIVP
+573 VS
-578 SGMTVEIS
+578 
-586 EPRDGAQVPAGS
+586 
-598 LLVRGRVTD
+598 
-607 GGAEVGVTVN
+607 
-617 GFPGVVQRETFAAM
+617 VV
-631 IPVTLDTTML
+631 L
-641 TAVATTADGRSAS
+641 
-654 HSLIIT
+654 
-660 VSGTLTP
+660 SGTP
-667 PTSLQVIPQSGA
+667 GEIQVGDLVAAPSSGV
-679 APLTVRFS
+679 APLTVVFS
-687 VPDVSAAAVALD
+687 LLRATGGTIALD
-699 LDGNGTVDFIGP
+699 ADGNGIVDFIGP
-711 RLEDQTFTYAQPG
+711 SRDGQTFTYARPG
-724 LYLPRVTITDAQ
+724 LYFPTATITDAGGTQSTVTTVVNVEDPQTVTTRFQ
-736 GNQLTANAIVQVFDA
+736 GLWTNLKARLGAGDVPGALAHLAPNLQPRFQTVFQQLRTDLPAVAASLGDLEVLEQVGDLAETAIVQ
-751 NALDALLQ
+751 Q
-759 AKWAAFKEALGRNDV
+759 
-774 EASLQILTGGIRDRY
+774 
-789 RPALQTLVGDLP
+789 
-801 AFAATLGDLL
+801 
-811 VISFQDGLVEAVT
+811 
-824 VRLENGQ
+824 ENGAPFL
-831 RRVYF
+831 YF
-836 IYFVPDDD
+836 IYFRRDSL
-844 GIWRVVG
+844 GRWLIEEM
-851 V
+851 

>member
-125 WIRHPRWVAVAP
+125 GIRHPRWVAVAP

-174 TVFADRFRGPQG
+174 TVFADRFRGLQG
-186 VAVAEDALR
+186 VAVAEGALR
-195 LVARGR
+195 VVARGR
-201 RGERHPAG
+201 KGERHPAG

-265 KIAEDGAAT
+265 KVAEDGTAT

-341 VLGGEFPLVAA
+341 VLGGQFPLVAG

-357 SATVSVPL
+357 SARVSVPL
-365 QRNAENHLLVFAT
+365 RRNAENHLLVFAT

-392 SITQDEEPPTL
+392 SITQDEEPPAL

-427 NGIAALEFRLD
+427 NGIADVQFRLD

-443 LDAAPPFRVSVDTG
+443 FDAAPPFRVSVDTA
-457 VAPDGLRVVS
+457 VVPDGLRVVS
-467 ALARDRAGNVGSA
+467 ALARDRAGNLRSA
-480 SIPVTVDNTPP
+480 SVPVTVDNTRP
-491 EVRIIAPAP
+491 EVRIVAPAP
-500 GAVAGGPI
+500 GAVVVGPI
-508 EVVVEAAD
+508 EVLVKAAD
-516 VTSGV
+516 ATSGV

-534 VAETPPYRFKLDP
+534 VAETPPYRFMLDP
-547 QELGPGPQVL
+547 RELGSGPQVL
-557 QAAAVDRAGNR
+557 EAAAVDRAGNR
-568 GESLP
+568 GESPP
-573 VSIVP
+573 VS
-578 SGMTVEIS
+578 
-586 EPRDGAQVPAGS
+586 
-598 LLVRGRVTD
+598 
-607 GGAEVGVTVN
+607 
-617 GFPGVVQRETFAAM
+617 VV
-631 IPVTLDTTML
+631 L
-641 TAVATTADGRSAS
+641 
-654 HSLIIT
+654 
-660 VSGTLTP
+660 SGTP
-667 PTSLQVIPQSGA
+667 GEIQVGDLVAAPSSGV
-679 APLTVRFS
+679 APLTVVFS
-687 VPDVSAAAVALD
+687 LLRATGGTIALD
-699 LDGNGTVDFIGP
+699 ADGNGIVDFIGP
-711 RLEDQTFTYAQPG
+711 SRDGQTFTYARPG
-724 LYLPRVTITDAQ
+724 LYFPTATITDAGGTQSTVTTVVNVEDPQTVTTRFQ
-736 GNQLTANAIVQVFDA
+736 GLWTNLKARLGAGDVPGALAHLAPNLQPRFQTVFQQLRTDLPAVAASLGDLEVLEQVGDLAETAIVQ
-751 NALDALLQ
+751 Q
-759 AKWAAFKEALGRNDV
+759 
-774 EASLQILTGGIRDRY
+774 
-789 RPALQTLVGDLP
+789 
-801 AFAATLGDLL
+801 
-811 VISFQDGLVEAVT
+811 
-824 VRLENGQ
+824 ENGAPFL
-831 RRVYF
+831 YF
-836 IYFVPDDD
+836 IYFRRDSL
-844 GIWRVVG
+844 GRWLIEEM
-851 V
+851 

>member
-125 WIRHPRWVAVAP
+125 GIGHPRWVAVAP

-174 TVFADRFRGPQG
+174 TVFADRFRGLQG

-298 GNAGRILRFA
+298 GNAGRILRFT

-341 VLGGEFPLVAA
+341 VLGGQFPLVVA

-357 SATVSVPL
+357 SARVSVPL
-365 QRNAENHLLVFAT
+365 RRNAENHLLVFAT
-378 GTAGLGLTSAPLPL
+378 GSASLGLTSAPLPL
-392 SITQDEEPPTL
+392 SITQDEEPPAL

-427 NGIAALEFRLD
+427 NGIADVQFRLD

-443 LDAAPPFRVSVDTG
+443 FDAAPPFRVSVDTA
-457 VAPDGLRVVS
+457 VVPDGLRVVS
-467 ALARDRAGNVGSA
+467 ALARDRAGNLRSA
-480 SIPVTVDNTPP
+480 SVPVTVDNTRP
-491 EVRIIAPAP
+491 EVRIVAPAP
-500 GAVAGGPI
+500 GAVVVGPI
-508 EVVVEAAD
+508 EVLVEAAD
-516 VTSGV
+516 ATSGV

-534 VAETPPYRFKLDP
+534 VAETPPYRFMLDP
-547 QELGPGPQVL
+547 RELGSGPQVL
-557 QAAAVDRAGNR
+557 EAAAVDRAGNR
-568 GESLP
+568 GESPP
-573 VSIVP
+573 VS
-578 SGMTVEIS
+578 
-586 EPRDGAQVPAGS
+586 
-598 LLVRGRVTD
+598 
-607 GGAEVGVTVN
+607 
-617 GFPGVVQRETFAAM
+617 VV
-631 IPVTLDTTML
+631 L
-641 TAVATTADGRSAS
+641 
-654 HSLIIT
+654 
-660 VSGTLTP
+660 SGTP
-667 PTSLQVIPQSGA
+667 GEIQVGDLVAAPSSGV
-679 APLTVRFS
+679 APLTVVFS
-687 VPDVSAAAVALD
+687 LLRATGGTIALD
-699 LDGNGTVDFIGP
+699 ADGDGIVDFIGP
-711 RLEDQTFTYAQPG
+711 SRDGQTFTYARPG
-724 LYLPRVTITDAQ
+724 LYFPTATITDAGGTQSTVTTVVNVEDPQTVTTRFQ
-736 GNQLTANAIVQVFDA
+736 GLWTNLKARLGAGDVPGALAHLAPNLQPRFQTVFQQLRTDLPAVAASLGDLEVLEQVGDLAETAIVQ
-751 NALDALLQ
+751 Q
-759 AKWAAFKEALGRNDV
+759 
-774 EASLQILTGGIRDRY
+774 
-789 RPALQTLVGDLP
+789 
-801 AFAATLGDLL
+801 
-811 VISFQDGLVEAVT
+811 
-824 VRLENGQ
+824 ENGAPFL
-831 RRVYF
+831 YF
-836 IYFVPDDD
+836 IYFRRDSL
-844 GIWRVVG
+844 GRWLIEEM
-851 V
+851 

>member
-125 WIRHPRWVAVAP
+125 GIRHPRWVAVAP

-174 TVFADRFRGPQG
+174 TVFADRFRGLQG

-265 KIAEDGAAT
+265 KVAEDGTAT

-341 VLGGEFPLVAA
+341 VLGGQFPLVVA

-357 SATVSVPL
+357 SARVSVPL
-365 QRNAENHLLVFAT
+365 RRNAENHLLVFAT
-378 GTAGLGLTSAPLPL
+378 GSASLGLTSAPLPL
-392 SITQDEEPPTL
+392 SITQDEEPPAL

-427 NGIAALEFRLD
+427 NGIADVQFRLD

-443 LDAAPPFRVSVDTG
+443 FDAAPPFRVSVDTA
-457 VAPDGLRVVS
+457 VVPDGLRVVS
-467 ALARDRAGNVGSA
+467 ALARDRAGNLRSA
-480 SIPVTVDNTPP
+480 SVPVTVDNTRP
-491 EVRIIAPAP
+491 EVRIVAPAP
-500 GAVAGGPI
+500 GAVVVGPI
-508 EVVVEAAD
+508 EVLVEAAD
-516 VTSGV
+516 ATSGV

-534 VAETPPYRFKLDP
+534 VAETPPYRFMLDP
-547 QELGPGPQVL
+547 RELGSGPQVL
-557 QAAAVDRAGNR
+557 EAAAVDRAGNR
-568 GESLP
+568 GESPP
-573 VSIVP
+573 VS
-578 SGMTVEIS
+578 
-586 EPRDGAQVPAGS
+586 
-598 LLVRGRVTD
+598 
-607 GGAEVGVTVN
+607 
-617 GFPGVVQRETFAAM
+617 VV
-631 IPVTLDTTML
+631 L
-641 TAVATTADGRSAS
+641 
-654 HSLIIT
+654 
-660 VSGTLTP
+660 SGTP
-667 PTSLQVIPQSGA
+667 GEIQVGDLVAAPSSGV
-679 APLTVRFS
+679 APLTVVFS
-687 VPDVSAAAVALD
+687 LLRATGGTIALD
-699 LDGNGTVDFIGP
+699 ADGNGIVDFIGP
-711 RLEDQTFTYAQPG
+711 SRDGQTFTYARPG
-724 LYLPRVTITDAQ
+724 LYFPTATITDAGGTQSTVTTVVNVEDPQTVTTRFQ
-736 GNQLTANAIVQVFDA
+736 GLWTNLKARLGAGDVPGALAHLAPNLQPRFQTVFQQLRTDLPAVAASLGDLEVLEQVGDLAETAIVQ
-751 NALDALLQ
+751 Q
-759 AKWAAFKEALGRNDV
+759 
-774 EASLQILTGGIRDRY
+774 
-789 RPALQTLVGDLP
+789 
-801 AFAATLGDLL
+801 
-811 VISFQDGLVEAVT
+811 
-824 VRLENGQ
+824 ENGAPFL
-831 RRVYF
+831 YF
-836 IYFVPDDD
+836 IYFRRDSL
-844 GIWRVVG
+844 GRWLIEEM
-851 V
+851 

>member
-125 WIRHPRWVAVAP
+125 GIGHPRWVAVAP

-174 TVFADRFRGPQG
+174 TVFADRFRGLQG

-341 VLGGEFPLVAA
+341 VLGGQFPLVVS

-357 SATVSVPL
+357 SARVSVPL
-365 QRNAENHLLVFAT
+365 RRNAENHLLVFAT
-378 GTAGLGLTSAPLPL
+378 GSASLGLTSAPLPL
-392 SITQDEEPPTL
+392 SITQDEEPPAL

-427 NGIAALEFRLD
+427 NGIADVQFRLD

-443 LDAAPPFRVSVDTG
+443 FDAAPPFRVSVDTA
-457 VAPDGLRVVS
+457 VVPDGLRVVS
-467 ALARDRAGNVGSA
+467 ALARDRAGNLRSA
-480 SIPVTVDNTPP
+480 SVPVTVDNTRP
-491 EVRIIAPAP
+491 EVRIVAPAP
-500 GAVAGGPI
+500 GAVVVGPI
-508 EVVVEAAD
+508 EVLVEAAD
-516 VTSGV
+516 ATSGV

-534 VAETPPYRFKLDP
+534 VAETPPYRFMLDP
-547 QELGPGPQVL
+547 RELGSGPQVL
-557 QAAAVDRAGNR
+557 EAAAVDRAGNR
-568 GESLP
+568 GESPP
-573 VSIVP
+573 VSIVL
-578 SGMTVEIS
+578 SGTPVEI
-586 EPRDGAQVPAGS
+586 QVGD
-598 LLVRGRVTD
+598 LV
-607 GGAEVGVTVN
+607 AAPSSGV
-617 GFPGVVQRETFAAM
+617 
-631 IPVTLDTTML
+631 
-641 TAVATTADGRSAS
+641 
-654 HSLIIT
+654 
-660 VSGTLTP
+660 
-667 PTSLQVIPQSGA
+667 
-679 APLTVRFS
+679 APLTVVFS
-687 VPDVSAAAVALD
+687 LLRATGGTIALD
-699 LDGNGTVDFIGP
+699 ADGNGIVDFIGP
-711 RLEDQTFTYAQPG
+711 SRDGQTFTYARPG
-724 LYLPRVTITDAQ
+724 LYFPTATITDAGGTQSTVTTVVNVEDPQTVTTRFQ
-736 GNQLTANAIVQVFDA
+736 GLWTNLKARLGAGDVPGALAHLAPNLQPRFQTVFQQLRTDLPAVAASLGDLEVLEQVGDLAETAIVQ
-751 NALDALLQ
+751 Q
-759 AKWAAFKEALGRNDV
+759 
-774 EASLQILTGGIRDRY
+774 
-789 RPALQTLVGDLP
+789 
-801 AFAATLGDLL
+801 
-811 VISFQDGLVEAVT
+811 
-824 VRLENGQ
+824 ENGAPFL
-831 RRVYF
+831 YF
-836 IYFVPDDD
+836 IYFRRDSL
-844 GIWRVVG
+844 GRWLIEEM
-851 V
+851 